1 MTFSLT
7 RGRPQRSA
15 AGRFAVP
22 LILPI
27 LALILSLFTGL
38 SGVLRRQLE
47 TAAADQA
54 ETLLSEAA
62 ATALDAAFSER
73 NDLSSGIV
81 TVSRADDGTITSVTS
96 APGALSAL
104 SAAFQTKLRE
114 ALAARGKNPDVYV
127 TFSRE
132 SYPTRTYGD
141 LTLPAGE
148 YDSLRVVIGAGEG
161 KNWWCVLFPPLCTAA
176 SCEGVP
182 LGLSESE
189 YRLLTEGKK
198 TIRFKSLELISLLFS
213 K

>member
-1 MTFSLT
+1 MKRTT
-7 RGRPQRSA
+7 HRPRYVA
-15 AGRFAVP
+15 R
-22 LILPI
+22 
-27 LALILSLFTGL
+27 LALPAL
-38 SGVLRRQLE
+38 
-47 TAAADQA
+47 A
-54 ETLLSEAA
+54 LL
-62 ATALDAAFSER
+62 
-73 NDLSSGIV
+73 
-81 TVSRADDGTITSVTS
+81 
-96 APGALSAL
+96 LSAL
-104 SAAFQTKLRE
+104 LLAALPVSGEEAVYSDVLRLHILAASDDEGDQADKLAVRDAILAEYADFFSSFSDKRETSAALTPEMLNGIEETAKE
-114 ALAARGKNPDVYV
+114 TLAARGKNPDVYV

-132 SYPTRTYGD
+132 SYPTRIYGD

>member
-1 MTFSLT
+1 MKRTT
-7 RGRPQRSA
+7 HRPRYVA
-15 AGRFAVP
+15 R
-22 LILPI
+22 
-27 LALILSLFTGL
+27 LALPAL
-38 SGVLRRQLE
+38 
-47 TAAADQA
+47 A
-54 ETLLSEAA
+54 LL
-62 ATALDAAFSER
+62 
-73 NDLSSGIV
+73 
-81 TVSRADDGTITSVTS
+81 
-96 APGALSAL
+96 LSAL
-104 SAAFQTKLRE
+104 LLAALPVSGEEAVYSDVLRLHILAHSDGEGDQADKLAVRDAILAEYADFFSSFSDKRDAAE
-114 ALAARGKNPDVYV
+114 ALTPEMLNGIEETAKETLAARGKNPDVYV

-148 YDSLRVVIGAGEG
+148 YDSLRVVIGVGEG